1 MIFNYL
7 KFKNRLH
14 NFFNGEKMA
23 IIQEEHY
30 IKRKT
35 FVEADV
41 DFLKLINE
49 LKVIKVECFYIRF

>member
-1 MIFNYL
+1 
-7 KFKNRLH
+7 
-14 NFFNGEKMA
+14 MA